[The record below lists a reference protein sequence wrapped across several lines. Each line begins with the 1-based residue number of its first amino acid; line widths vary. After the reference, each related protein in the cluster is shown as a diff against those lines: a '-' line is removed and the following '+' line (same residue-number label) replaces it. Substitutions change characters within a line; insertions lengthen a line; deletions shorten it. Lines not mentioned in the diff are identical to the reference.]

1 MTALRASG
9 LLLLVGGLWLALA
22 GFSNEPVSIAVE
34 GARYQYEPATVRL
47 RVRVEPNAANR
58 ELDVALWSGGE
69 RAYGSRG
76 QLDGEKA
83 SITRWVAYKDV
94 QAGEYIA
101 TATVFRQGA
110 EPVQGRSKL
119 TVLGRY

>member
-1 MTALRASG
+1 MSSFRASV
-9 LLLLVGGLWLALA
+9 LLLLAGVLWLALA
-22 GFSNEPVSIAVE
+22 GFSNEPVSITVE
-34 GARYQYEPATVRL
+34 GGSYKYEPAYIRM
-47 RVRVEPNAANR
+47 RVRVEPDAANR

-76 QLDGEKA
+76 QLEGEKA
-83 SITRWVAYKDV
+83 AITRWVVYKDV

-119 TVLGRY
+119 TVLWRY